1 VIQPWPSVAQWPGW
15 SIALYLFCPALPCAA
30 LSAFLVFCD
39 RLAYS
44 SYLSASRVFAWSPL
58 ADQQCAAALMWVA
71 VTIILVVPAVIVT
84 TSILEHGEE
93 RAPLE
98 LLTQPHSIA
107 SQRLEPS
114 AHDVSSSG

>member
-1 VIQPWPSVAQWPGW
+1 
-15 SIALYLFCPALPCAA
+15 
-30 LSAFLVFCD
+30 
-39 RLAYS
+39 
-44 SYLSASRVFAWSPL
+44 
-58 ADQQCAAALMWVA
+58 MWVA

-114 AHDVSSSG
+114 ARDVSSSG

>member
-1 VIQPWPSVAQWPGW
+1 
-15 SIALYLFCPALPCAA
+15 
-30 LSAFLVFCD
+30 
-39 RLAYS
+39 
-44 SYLSASRVFAWSPL
+44 
-58 ADQQCAAALMWVA
+58 MWVA

-84 TSILEHGEE
+84 TSFLAHGEE
-93 RAPLE
+93 GAPHE